1 MVQLKLLC
9 MHYLAPIVTP
19 LSGVMLALSSP
30 CGFHLVEGAQWIISI
45 WILCLQ
51 EYDVYDFFFFSL
63 PFF

>member
-9 MHYLAPIVTP
+9 MHYLVPIVTP

-45 WILCLQ
+45 WNS
-51 EYDVYDFFFFSL
+51 V
-63 PFF
+63 PAGV